1 MHNTVKQVLEGLPV
15 MNFCKEQEVRLQ
27 VKLGKLGYTGVLL
40 QHDKP
45 NSRWLPIG
53 THSRVWGA
61 EELNASKLEL
71 ELHAIHEVLNKLK
84 HFTVYCQRLV
94 VQCSDEA
101 KIILRTAPLCTP
113 H

>member
-1 MHNTVKQVLEGLPV
+1 M
-15 MNFCKEQEVRLQ
+15 
-27 VKLGKLGYTGVLL
+27 KLGRSGYTGILL
-40 QHDKP
+40 QHDTP

-53 THSRVWGA
+53 SHSRVWGA

-71 ELHAIHEVLNKLK
+71 ELRAIHEVLNKLK

-101 KIILRTAPLCTP
+101 KIILRTAPALHPTLMATVIDIRAY
-113 H
+113 